1 MEEKP
6 TVAIVFSVLSGALI
20 IITGLL
26 LIRTSNDPGSGVGVN
41 MIEGEDLTRL
51 IPILGGINLVAGALI
66 LFGATML
73 NKKPESH
80 KRYGSLILVASFMSI
95 FGFSSGFVAVL
106 GIFGG
111 IFALAWS
118 PKS

>member
-6 TVAIVFSVLSGALI
+6 TVAIVFSGLGGALL

-26 LIRTSNDPGSGVGVN
+26 LFRTSDDPGSGVGFN
-41 MIEGEDLTRL
+41 IIEGIDLTSM
-51 IPILGGINLVAGALI
+51 IPFLGGLNLVAGTLI

-73 NKKPESH
+73 NKRPESH
-80 KRYGSLILVASFMSI
+80 KKYGSLILVAAFMSI
-95 FGFSSGFVAVL
+95 FGISSGFVPVL